1 MCGRYANT
9 RSDADLS
16 SMFDIASAL
25 DDELPP
31 NYNVAPTDPVRIV
44 LDRVLKDEPEDP
56 PVRQLRTARWGLIPS
71 WAKDRKIGARMI
83 NARSESV
90 TEKPAFKKA
99 ASSRRCIVPADGYFE
114 WEKRDGAKVPY
125 FLHGS
130 DDVIAMAGLYEFWRD
145 ESLPEDD
152 PNRWVVSCTVLTTS
166 ATDSLGHIHDRSP
179 VIVPPDLRSAWLDPT
194 LTAVDDVTELLRS
207 IPEPT
212 LEPYEVSSAVNSVR
226 NNGPE
231 LLAPV

>member
-16 SMFDIASAL
+16 SMFDIALAL

-44 LDRVLKDEPEDP
+44 LDRVLKDHPEDP

-99 ASSRRCIVPADGYFE
+99 AASRRCIVPADGYFE

-130 DDVIAMAGLYEFWRD
+130 EDVIAMAGLYEFWRD
-145 ESLPEDD
+145 SASDE
-152 PNRWVVSCTVLTTS
+152 WVVSCTVLTTS

-179 VIVPPDLRSAWLDPT
+179 VIVPADLRTAWLDPT
-194 LTAVDDVTELLRS
+194 LTDAAELLRS